1 MTQTPA
7 AVYPVDLHTHSTRS
21 DGADTPMELLQHAA
35 EAGLKIL
42 ALTDHDIIPEDPDGL
57 RAAAKK
63 LGIQVI
69 PGIEISCDTNLEDV
83 HLVCLGCD
91 WNHPWF
97 QTMMDDVVQSKI
109 DGYGE
114 LLKRLTDAGMPVSW
128 DEIVTPDG
136 KAVPRDQVQKKMI
149 FELLAKK
156 GFTETWQSAKLLV
169 KNRPE
174 FQVRRRKPDPREV
187 IAHVHEAGGIVIQA
201 HPWLV
206 ALPEAEHAAYLNG
219 LIEAGLDGIEGSYT
233 YDKTSYGGT
242 MTPEEIEAIVR
253 RDYAPR
259 VSILSGGSDY
269 HADARKGVKNARQ
282 LGERGLTLDEFY
294 GNSILTGLLSD

>member
-1 MTQTPA
+1 
-7 AVYPVDLHTHSTRS
+7 
-21 DGADTPMELLQHAA
+21 
-35 EAGLKIL
+35 
-42 ALTDHDIIPEDPDGL
+42 
-57 RAAAKK
+57 
-63 LGIQVI
+63 
-69 PGIEISCDTNLEDV
+69 
-83 HLVCLGCD
+83 
-91 WNHPWF
+91 
-97 QTMMDDVVQSKI
+97 MMDDVVQSKI

-294 GNSILTGLLSD
+294 GNSILTRLLSD

>member
-1 MTQTPA
+1 MTQTP

-57 RAAAKK
+57 RAAAKE

-136 KAVPRDQVQKKMI
+136 KAVPRDQVQTKMI

-206 ALPEAEHAAYLNG
+206 TLPEAEHAAYLNG

-294 GNSILTGLLSD
+294 GNSILTRLLSD